1 MQLKFMLA
9 AAAGLTIAVASSVQ
23 AAEIKLMSS
32 LGMRVMLTDLIA
44 DFERTTGHKVTAAYG
59 APGPIKTR
67 IADGEPVDVAVLPA
81 PGLDDLVKQ
90 GKIVEDSKVILA
102 RSGMGVGIRVGAP
115 KPDISTP
122 EAFKRALLAAKSI
135 SYSDPAIG
143 SPSGA
148 HVVKVL
154 ERLGITE
161 EMKAK
166 SKPYSGP
173 GYHTE
178 FVAKGEIEIS
188 MAQISEILP
197 VQGAELAGPLP
208 ADLQLTTVY
217 QTGVGTATKDQAAAK
232 AFITFLRSLAAAAV
246 IKAKGMEPVTP

>member
-1 MQLKFMLA
+1 MQLKLMLA
-9 AAAGLTIAVASSVQ
+9 AAVGLTIAWASTCQ

-44 DFERTTGHKVTAAYG
+44 DFERATGHKVTATYG
-59 APGPIKTR
+59 APGPIKAR
-67 IADGEPVDVAVLPA
+67 AGSELVDVVVLPA

-90 GKIVEDSKVILA
+90 GKIVADSKVILA
-102 RSGMGVGIRVGAP
+102 RSGMGVGVRVGAP
-115 KPDISTP
+115 RPDISTP
-122 EAFKRALLAAKSI
+122 EAFKHALLAAKTV

-154 ERLGITE
+154 ERLGIAE
-161 EMKAK
+161 DMKAK
-166 SKPYSGP
+166 SKLYNGP

-178 FVAKGEIEIS
+178 FVARGEIEIS
-188 MAQISEILP
+188 LAQISEILP

-217 QTGVGTATKDQAAAK
+217 QAGIGTTAKDQAAAK
-232 AFITFLRSLAAAAV
+232 AFITFLTLPAAAAV
-246 IKAKGMEPVTP
+246 IKAKGMEPAAP

>member
-1 MQLKFMLA
+1 MQLKFVLV
-9 AAAGLTIAVASSVQ
+9 AAAGLTIAVASSLQ
-23 AAEIKLMSS
+23 AAEVKLMSS
-32 LGMRVMLTDLIA
+32 LGMRVMLTDLIT

-90 GKIVEDSKVILA
+90 GKIVADSKVIVA

-122 EAFKRALLAAKSI
+122 EAFRRALLAAKSV

-154 ERLGITE
+154 ERLGIAE

-166 SKPYSGP
+166 SKPYNGP

-217 QTGVGTATKDQAAAK
+217 ETGIATATKDQAAAK
-232 AFITFLRSLAAAAV
+232 AFITFLRSRAAAAV
-246 IKAKGMEPVTP
+246 IKAKGMEPATP